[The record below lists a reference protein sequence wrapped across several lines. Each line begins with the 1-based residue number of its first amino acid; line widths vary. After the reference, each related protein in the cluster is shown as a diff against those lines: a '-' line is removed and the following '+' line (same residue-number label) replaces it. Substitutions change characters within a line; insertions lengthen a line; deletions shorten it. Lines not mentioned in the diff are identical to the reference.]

1 VTRHVKEHVERSGEA
16 AVVAHGAIL
25 DGSSAIGNRD
35 TSRYFISYV
44 IAGAKPMRE
53 FENPERWDKV
63 ALHYEKTAHPFTAR
77 FAEAALARV
86 PLTARSRVL
95 DIAAGTGALTL
106 AAARTGAKILATD
119 FSPAMVARI
128 TAAGLSNVD
137 AKVMD
142 GQALALPDAS
152 FDAVFSI
159 FGVIMFP
166 DWRRGL
172 AEMVRVT
179 RPGGWG
185 VVATWQEQGAATFL
199 LLGQI
204 RRKLFPDRETR
215 AMPEGVKA
223 LGEPD
228 GFAREL
234 VVAGYRDCRIERV
247 VFDYELDVAMLDD
260 PDTVFGLSPDWTDL
274 NDSDKASVI
283 SEVRRMTGHRSVLPI
298 PSTALIAVAQ
308 R

>member
-1 VTRHVKEHVERSGEA
+1 M
-16 AVVAHGAIL
+16 
-25 DGSSAIGNRD
+25 RD
-35 TSRYFISYV
+35 
-44 IAGAKPMRE
+44 
-53 FENPERWDKV
+53 FENPDRWDKV

-86 PLTARSRVL
+86 PLDARSHVL
-95 DIAAGTGALTL
+95 DVAAGTGALTL
-106 AAARTGAKILATD
+106 AAARTGAQVLAID

-128 TAAGLSNVD
+128 AAAGLSNVG

-142 GQALALPDAS
+142 GQALALPDGS

-166 DWRRGL
+166 DWRKGL
-172 AEMVRVT
+172 AEMARVT
-179 RPGGWG
+179 RPGGRG

-199 LLGQI
+199 LLGKI
-204 RRKLFPDRETR
+204 RRKLFPDRETS
-215 AMPEGVKA
+215 AMPDGVKA
-223 LGEPD
+223 LGDPK

-234 VVAGYRDCRIERV
+234 LVAGYRDCRIERV
-247 VFDYELDVAMLDD
+247 VFDYELDIVMLDD

-274 NDSDKASVI
+274 NDAGKAAVI
-283 SEVRRMTGHRSVLPI
+283 AEARGMAGDRSMLPI
-298 PSTALIAVAQ
+298 PSTAPIAVAQ